1 MMRISDS
8 KDYINTENGMVS
20 STFLKAERACFYLL
34 SFCQTFSMY
43 FLTKVNKDI
52 VPENPDWFR
61 TSGFSSV
68 WRRRRRFQWSI
79 GIRQWRKILNLLQN
93 LMQRLVKVKPKWIH
107 RIIQDKRNQ
116 KELKTKQTNI
126 KLKLVSTSKK
136 HETQSCSG
144 L

>member
-68 WRRRRRFQWSI
+68 
-79 GIRQWRKILNLLQN
+79 
-93 LMQRLVKVKPKWIH
+93 
-107 RIIQDKRNQ
+107 
-116 KELKTKQTNI
+116 
-126 KLKLVSTSKK
+126 
-136 HETQSCSG
+136 
-144 L
+144 